1 MLSERFPTL
10 SPEEI
15 MVIAGIPTEQLLHTR
30 AAQDLLD
37 QGRQEGEAQ
46 DEATTAEIKS
56 LPLEQ
61 LEALAPPGQ

>member
-1 MLSERFPTL
+1 
-10 SPEEI
+10 
-15 MVIAGIPTEQLLHTR
+15 MVITGIPTDQLLHTS

-46 DEATTAEIKS
+46 DEATTAEIQS